1 MLFQHTL
8 QTCGPQLGV
17 APSLWSVGRT
27 SNVGRTFWLSQIG
40 GGEIL
45 ESSVWRSGVLFHV

>member
-17 APSLWSVGRT
+17 APSLQGT
-27 SNVGRTFWLSQIG
+27 CGNVGRTFWLSQIG

-45 ESSVWRSGVLFHV
+45 ESSVWRSGVLLHV